1 MRPPHNALLY
11 TCVNVCLCAY
21 ALFPIAG
28 QQHLLPLIPQGR
40 IMPGV
45 VHRPQV
51 KLNNNVVTLSNVQ
64 SPAVY
69 SSSVPQ
75 PASNQPPK
83 TEFIQVHPS
92 TTVEGKGGMVGQEK
106 VYILCFF
113 SAVNL
118 AKSMFFLFVTFF
130 YSSKLTETGIT
141 GTASWGCKES
151 QSGSRYVSIS
161 TITLRSCT
169 GDSV

>member
-1 MRPPHNALLY
+1 MLYITYRESKEPMWPPHNASIY
-11 TCVNVCLCAY
+11 TCVNVCVCLCLCAY

-83 TEFIQVHPS
+83 TPEFIQVHPLL
-92 TTVEGKGGMVGQEK
+92 TVEGKGGMVGQEK

-118 AKSMFFLFVTFF
+118 AKLMFFLFVPFF
-130 YSSKLTETGIT
+130 FL
-141 GTASWGCKES
+141 
-151 QSGSRYVSIS
+151 
-161 TITLRSCT
+161 
-169 GDSV
+169 